1 MDQVQRKDILSS
13 SSLISR
19 VRPTPSGNNSNG
31 NMQDPR
37 PLKNK
42 QYMAQTI
49 LRLVDYLE
57 SHEYPHRQVSQEN
70 LQTPSTKDFQQIFE
84 FLMQCIDRD
93 FKLNPDSLDQIP
105 SLFKSLG
112 YPFGIS
118 KSSLM
123 SAGAPHTWPVL
134 LGALSWL
141 RELIEFEEVFTQFLS
156 LI

>member
-1 MDQVQRKDILSS
+1 MSKTLIYSS
-13 SSLISR
+13 IIIFLIIFS
-19 VRPTPSGNNSNG
+19 VRPTPGGTLGNA
-31 NMQDPR
+31 QDPR

-49 LRLVDYLE
+49 LRLVDFME
-57 SHEYPHRQVSQEN
+57 AHDYPNKQLGPEN

-93 FKLNPDSLDQIP
+93 FKLTNDSLDQIP
-105 SLFKSLG
+105 ALLKALG
-112 YPFGIS
+112 YPFGVS

-141 RELIEFEEVFTQFLS
+141 RELIEFEEV
-156 LI
+156 